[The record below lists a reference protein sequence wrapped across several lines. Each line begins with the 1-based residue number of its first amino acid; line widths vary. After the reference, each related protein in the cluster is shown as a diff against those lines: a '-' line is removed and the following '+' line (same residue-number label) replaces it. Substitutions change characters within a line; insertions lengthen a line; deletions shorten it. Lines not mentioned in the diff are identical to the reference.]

1 MGFNDLSNFYI
12 CLCIVFGIYKIL
24 IKGSVSF
31 TGDIIGGEKLNK
43 TISILIGLILFVLFP
58 VYSNAGGIAVVKSDS
73 LKSYNKVLTGISL
86 ESRIPVEEFDMKG
99 DKDRGQKIF
108 EILNSKRPSA
118 IITIGPE
125 ASLLAKKLVKD
136 IPVIFC
142 MVPDHS
148 KYGLSGNNITGVS
161 LLLPLKTQL
170 TILKSIAPNIRNVGV
185 IYNPKLS
192 KNTFNDL
199 NKKAVELGLVLVP
212 VLVDEVEEVVSS
224 IQAFQGK
231 VDAIFLFPDPT
242 VVSSVDVVK
251 EIIKFAFEKKIS
263 LFGIGEEMVKEGALI
278 SINPEYTAIG
288 QQVARIAQ
296 DIIKQNLKPGLIP
309 VADPESVSI
318 ALNITTAK
326 RIGVECN
333 MALEI
338 FTFSAYNEYPIKVFK

>member
-1 MGFNDLSNFYI
+1 MSKF
-12 CLCIVFGIYKIL
+12 IVNVLVF
-24 IKGSVSF
+24 
-31 TGDIIGGEKLNK
+31 
-43 TISILIGLILFVLFP
+43 LFVLFP
-58 VYSNAGGIAVVKSDS
+58 VSVFSAGIAVVKSDS
-73 LKSYNKVLTGISL
+73 LKAYNKVLTGISI
-86 ESRIPVEEFDMKG
+86 ESRLPIEEFDMKG
-99 DKDRGQKIF
+99 DRDRGQKIF
-108 EILNSKRPSA
+108 EALNAKRPSA

-125 ASLLAKKLVKD
+125 ASTLAKKLVKD

-142 MVPDHS
+142 MVPDHT

-161 LLLPLKTQL
+161 VLLPLKTQL
-170 TILKSIAPNIRNVGV
+170 TILKSVTPNVRNVGV

-192 KNTFNDL
+192 KNIFTEL
-199 NKKAVELGLVLVP
+199 NKKAIELGMTLVP
-212 VLVDEVEEVVSS
+212 VLVDESEEVVSG
-224 IQAFQGK
+224 IQALQGK

-242 VVSSVDVVK
+242 VVSSIDVVR

-263 LFGIGEEMVKEGALI
+263 LFGIGEEMVKEGALL

-296 DIIKQNLKPGLIP
+296 DIIKQNIKPGLIP

-326 RIGVECN
+326 RIGVECS

-338 FTFSAYNEYPIKVFK
+338 FTFSAYNEYPIKVYK

>member
-1 MGFNDLSNFYI
+1 MRR
-12 CLCIVFGIYKIL
+12 L
-24 IKGSVSF
+24 IF
-31 TGDIIGGEKLNK
+31 IIA
-43 TISILIGLILFVLFP
+43 VLFFTTLP
-58 VYSNAGGIAVVKSDS
+58 FLARSFATGIAVVKSDS
-73 LKSYNKVLTGISL
+73 LKAYNKVVTGISL
-86 ESRIPVEEFDMKG
+86 ESKMPIEEFDMKG
-99 DKDRGQKIF
+99 DRDRGQKIF
-108 EILNSKRPSA
+108 ELLNTKKPSA

-148 KYGLSGNNITGVS
+148 KYGLTGDNITGVS
-161 LLLPLKTQL
+161 VLLPLKTQL
-170 TILKSIAPNIRNVGV
+170 TVLKSVTPNVRNVGI

-192 KNTFNDL
+192 QNTFNDL
-199 NKKAVELGLVLVP
+199 NKKATELGITLVK
-212 VLVDEVEEVVSS
+212 VLVDEPDEVVAN
-224 IQAFQGK
+224 IKVLQGK

-251 EIIKFAFEKKIS
+251 EIIKFAFEKKIA
-263 LFGIGEEMVKEGALI
+263 LFGIGEEMVKEGALL
-278 SINPEYTAIG
+278 SINPEYTSIG

-296 DIIKQNLKPGLIP
+296 DIIRQNIKPGLLP